1 MLISVVDIETCGLI
15 EELQYLDY
23 QYLKNRGREKSD
35 EEVERGLSLNPFF
48 AHIIS
53 VAVVHVQGDRIEEG
67 VVYYLSGEKE
77 EAYGEQRS
85 VEGEEVEITYH
96 PIPCFSIPRDIAEG
110 EQMILTGLWGE
121 IQGSER
127 LVTYN
132 GRHFDVPV
140 LRLRSMLYNLSLPR
154 ELELSR
160 YGRGEFHLDLADF
173 LFLKDEAKYTLDF
186 VCRRFGIPLQKGAMD
201 GSKVQEAFLQG
212 RYREIA
218 RYNCQDTLMTAL
230 LYLRLLPY
238 IAIEETSFPS
248 EKQMEYLVKLV
259 VNREGW
265 ERESARRMF
274 AWFQESGVLNRERAS
289 RLIDYLKSRST

>member
-96 PIPCFSIPRDIAEG
+96 PIPCFSIPRDIADG

>member
-1 MLISVVDIETCGLI
+1 MVDIETCGLI

>member
-1 MLISVVDIETCGLI
+1 VVDIETCGLI

>member
-1 MLISVVDIETCGLI
+1 
-15 EELQYLDY
+15 
-23 QYLKNRGREKSD
+23 
-35 EEVERGLSLNPFF
+35 
-48 AHIIS
+48 
-53 VAVVHVQGDRIEEG
+53 
-67 VVYYLSGEKE
+67 
-77 EAYGEQRS
+77 
-85 VEGEEVEITYH
+85 
-96 PIPCFSIPRDIAEG
+96 
-110 EQMILTGLWGE
+110 
-121 IQGSER
+121 
-127 LVTYN
+127 
-132 GRHFDVPV
+132 
-140 LRLRSMLYNLSLPR
+140 
-154 ELELSR
+154 
-160 YGRGEFHLDLADF
+160 
-173 LFLKDEAKYTLDF
+173 
-186 VCRRFGIPLQKGAMD
+186 MD